1 MDTISSLPDHFTHL
15 VQNETHE
22 NGFKGSPLQGV
33 ITLQLRCVATS
44 AIRAEVRHGTTR
56 IALEVGEAPAPR

>member
-1 MDTISSLPDHFTHL
+1 